1 MSDIAY
7 SEGLEAE
14 SALSEVLVRRLLPGA
29 RLGRA
34 RRTRAGLAVG
44 LAASVPLSY
53 CERAPRAMS
62 TAGVANYQRK
72 DYSNRRER
80 CQSHK
85 RPQVRADKFGACV
98 CPRVGQSRCGMQY
111 SRVAVTA

>member
-1 MSDIAY
+1 MAY

-14 SALSEVLVRRLLPGA
+14 SALSEVLVRRLLPSA
-29 RLGRA
+29 RLGRG
-34 RRTRAGLAVG
+34 RRTCAGLAVG

-53 CERAPRAMS
+53 GCERAPCAMS

-72 DYSNRRER
+72 DCPNRRER
-80 CQSHK
+80 CQSHR

-98 CPRVGQSRCGMQY
+98 CPRVGRQKAA
-111 SRVAVTA
+111 AVCSTRESP

>member
-1 MSDIAY
+1 MAY

-29 RLGRA
+29 RLGRGW
-34 RRTRAGLAVG
+34 RTRAGLAVG
-44 LAASVPLSY
+44 LAASAPLSY
-53 CERAPRAMS
+53 CERAPCAMS

-72 DYSNRRER
+72 DYPNRRER
-80 CQSHK
+80 YQSHR
-85 RPQVRADKFGACV
+85 RPQVSADKFGACV

-111 SRVAVTA
+111 AGFAVTA